1 MNFIPPQ
8 DETRLR
14 AAASGVLPN
23 GKPVVVNADGTVS
36 VVSSST
42 FTQALG
48 SAAIFESAAIEY
60 PSASFDTTNNKLLIV
75 YGDDGNSTYGTAVVG
90 TINTSDNSISFG
102 TPVVFASSSVA
113 FTNVAFSPENGKF
126 LVIYRR
132 SSSGKAIV
140 ATVSGTTVSFGTEAA
155 FESTN
160 VSRLTIVYNE
170 GSSGVGFFVIAY
182 KNDGNSSH
190 GKAVVV
196 SILANGTP
204 NVYTAATFAAAETSP
219 SPSSAAYD
227 PVNQKTII
235 AFRDDANSNRGTAI
249 VVTRSTGSLTFGS
262 EVVFESVARSQ
273 YISTVYD
280 STNNKIV
287 IAYQFYNNSA
297 GTGVAIVGTVSG
309 TSISFGT
316 KVTFDSSNDI
326 TEISADFDI
335 DGSKVV
341 IGYADGGNSN
351 KGKFVVGTVSGT
363 SISFGSEV
371 VFEAGSVS
379 GHIVSTAYC
388 STIGK
393 IVFAYRDTSNSK
405 YGTSIVLQN
414 AYTATNLTAENYI
427 GMSGGA
433 VSYTGD
439 VVPQVIGSSVV
450 YEQAYSSDNRAVFDS
465 NSNRIVVA
473 YTDQGNSSYGTA
485 VVGTVSGTAIS
496 FGTPVVFE
504 SASSGWFAPAFDSSN
519 NKVVIG
525 YNDSG
530 NSGKGT
536 AIVGT
541 VNPSDNSISFGTAAL
556 FESSGTVTFVKA
568 VFDSNANKIVVT
580 YRDHSNNFYGTA
592 AVGTVSGTNI
602 SFGTPVV
609 FEAAQTDSGFSVFDS
624 NSNKVVIAYKD
635 SGNSGHGTSIVGT
648 VSGTTISFGSA
659 VVFASASTD
668 YISATFD
675 SNLNKVVIAY
685 RDDGNSNK
693 GTAIVGTVSGT
704 SISFGSEIV
713 FSESTIDELATSAT
727 FDSNINKVVIAYS
740 DGSNSRYGTFRS
752 GTVSG
757 TSIGFDAT
765 AVFDAAQTW
774 HPSATFDSS
783 NNKVVIVYRSA
794 APYYGTA
801 VVSQI
806 GVDTR
811 VTNRGQVAS
820 GSSAS
825 VDIIGTVSENQNE
838 LTAGQQYFV
847 QTDGTIALT
856 AGSPSVFAGTA
867 ISATKLLV
875 KT

>member
-8 DETRLR
+8 DEGRLR

-405 YGTSIVLQN
+405 YGTAIVLQN
-414 AYTATNLTAENYI
+414 AYTATNITAENYI

-433 VSYTGD
+433 LDSETRTLALGSATVFEAASLVSSITGSCFDSTNNRVVIAYTDGGNSNHGTAIVGQLD
-439 VVPQVIGSSVV
+439 GTSITFGTPVVFESNASQHHDL
-450 YEQAYSSDNRAVFDS
+450 AFDS
-465 NSNRIVVA
+465 NTGRVVMSYDPEGGTGRGTAIVGLVNPANNSISFGTAVPFTNGNVSKEQRITFDSTNNKVVILYADPDNSLNGTCIVGTVDSSNNSISFGTKAAFETGGVTDYYDITFSTAAGKVVVA
-473 YTDQGNSSYGTA
+473 YSEPNANDGLAIVGTVSGTGISFGSETEFDGSSITDKSITYDSVNDRVVIAYRDSSSDIGKA
-485 VVGTVSGTAIS
+485 VVGTVSGTDI
-496 FGTPVVFE
+496 T
-504 SASSGWFAPAFDSSN
+504 
-519 NKVVIG
+519 
-525 YNDSG
+525 
-530 NSGKGT
+530 
-536 AIVGT
+536 
-541 VNPSDNSISFGTAAL
+541 
-556 FESSGTVTFVKA
+556 
-568 VFDSNANKIVVT
+568 
-580 YRDHSNNFYGTA
+580 
-592 AVGTVSGTNI
+592 
-602 SFGTPVV
+602 
-609 FEAAQTDSGFSVFDS
+609 
-624 NSNKVVIAYKD
+624 
-635 SGNSGHGTSIVGT
+635 
-648 VSGTTISFGSA
+648 FGSA
-659 VVFASASTD
+659 VTLDSGVSTEFAA
-668 YISATFD
+668 AFD
-675 SNLNKVVIAY
+675 PVAGKVVVVY
-685 RDDGNSNK
+685 RDHPNSFY
-693 GTAIVGTVSGT
+693 GTYILGTVSGT
-704 SISFGSEIV
+704 SISFNTKAV
-713 FSESTIDELATSAT
+713 FEAANTADLSVVYCSTPSRL
-727 FDSNINKVVIAYS
+727 VIAYQ
-740 DGSNSRYGTFRS
+740 DGGNSNY
-752 GTVSG
+752 G
-757 TSIGFDAT
+757 TSIVLQNAAT
-765 AVFDAAQTW
+765 IISRGSLADGKL
-774 HPSATFDSS
+774 AT
-783 NNKVVIVYRSA
+783 I
-794 APYYGTA
+794 
-801 VVSQI
+801 
-806 GVDTR
+806 
-811 VTNRGQVAS
+811 QVGGAINTKQLS
-820 GSSAS
+820 
-825 VDIIGTVSENQNE
+825 

-847 QTDGTIALT
+847 QGDGTIGTT
-856 AGSPSVFAGTA
+856 AASPSVIAGTA
-867 ISATKLLV
+867 VSATDLIV
-875 KT
+875 KG